1 MIVQIQDQTKTDRP
15 VIACSVKIIEYS
27 VHTRRA
33 RNQYQ
38 HRNRIVDQ
46 AHKKKVNDLFHHSR
60 GAAQLTVKSPQ
71 KAIKVNTGR
80 VTCCLKD

>member
-1 MIVQIQDQTKTDRP
+1 MKVQIQDRTKTDRP

-27 VHTRRA
+27 VQTRRA

-46 AHKKKVNDLFHHSR
+46 VHKKRVNDMFHH
-60 GAAQLTVKSPQ
+60 GQGVAQLIASSPQ
-71 KAIKVNTGR
+71 KAIKVNIGR
-80 VTCCLKD
+80 ATCYL